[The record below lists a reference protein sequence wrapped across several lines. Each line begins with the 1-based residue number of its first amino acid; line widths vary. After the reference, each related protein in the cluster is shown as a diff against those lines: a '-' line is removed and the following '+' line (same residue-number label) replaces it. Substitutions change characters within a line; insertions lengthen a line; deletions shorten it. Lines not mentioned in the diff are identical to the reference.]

1 MFAKV
6 KYQVFIDTLSI
17 ECACELQASMRMVLR
32 DETGTVCRI
41 METSL
46 KPPAKLVQMKGLND
60 LPYGVYTLELYHGEE
75 EMRTRLVKRV

>member
-17 ECACELQASMRMVLR
+17 ECTGELQAPVRLILK
-32 DETGTVCRI
+32 DEEGTVCRT
-41 METSL
+41 METSAR
-46 KPPAKLVQMKGLND
+46 PFAKLVHMKGLND
-60 LPYGVYTLELYHGEE
+60 LPYGVYTLEMYHGEE